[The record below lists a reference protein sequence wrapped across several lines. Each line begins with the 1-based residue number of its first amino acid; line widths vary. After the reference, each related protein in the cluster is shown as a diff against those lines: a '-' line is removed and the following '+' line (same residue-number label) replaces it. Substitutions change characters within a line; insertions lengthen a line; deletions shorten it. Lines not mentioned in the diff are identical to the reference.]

1 MRWSLIRK
9 RPQGGVPRQP
19 PPVAEQPGEQPLE
32 QRDHPAAEQPEQ
44 QPVEPRQG
52 SYPLLRLSPPPLVRG
67 VHPLRSGLGIL
78 DSATAAAYRAGQAP
92 PPYVQR
98 DVDSWLDEAL
108 ATSLFVLVTGSSNA
122 GKSRTAFAAATRME
136 PEPLLLV
143 PASPRALPDLLAAE
157 AAVED
162 GRPALLWLDDLAR
175 YLTVPGVRP
184 ALFGGRKNEGD
195 WPNGRRAGAPKP
207 PGAGGPP
214 QRKGGGRPVNARD
227 PRLGLGGDGPFPDEP
242 GGGGGGGPPLS
253 GPGVRH
259 RDRP

>member
-9 RPQGGVPRQP
+9 RPRGDVPRQP
-19 PPVAEQPGEQPLE
+19 PPVAEQPVEQEDQRPVE
-32 QRDHPAAEQPEQ
+32 QQDQQPVEQQDQQPVEQQDQ

-52 SYPLLRLSPPPLVRG
+52 PRLLLRLSPPPPVRG
-67 VHPLRSGLGIL
+67 LHPFRSGLGIL

-143 PASPRALPDLLAAE
+143 PASPRALPDLLASDEVAE
-157 AAVED
+157 A
-162 GRPALLWLDDLAR
+162 GRPALLWLDGLAR

-184 ALFGGRKNEGD
+184 ALFESVRT
-195 WPNGRRAGAPKP
+195 RREAKRQEVVVLATIT
-207 PGAGGPP
+207 
-214 QRKGGGRPVNARD
+214 
-227 PRLGLGGDGPFPDEP
+227 FTEYE
-242 GGGGGGGPPLS
+242 
-253 GPGVRH
+253 
-259 RDRP
+259 